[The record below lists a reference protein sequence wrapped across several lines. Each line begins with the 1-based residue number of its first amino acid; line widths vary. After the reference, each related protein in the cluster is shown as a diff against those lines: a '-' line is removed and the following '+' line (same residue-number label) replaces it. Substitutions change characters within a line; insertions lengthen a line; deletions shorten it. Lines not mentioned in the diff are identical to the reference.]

1 SLAKVSR
8 NWLPLPRLG
17 FWFWAFAAVTTA
29 ITTRIVV
36 RGIKD
41 DKWEF

>member
-1 SLAKVSR
+1 M
-8 NWLPLPRLG
+8 
-17 FWFWAFAAVTTA
+17 TTA

-41 DKWEF
+41 DEWKF